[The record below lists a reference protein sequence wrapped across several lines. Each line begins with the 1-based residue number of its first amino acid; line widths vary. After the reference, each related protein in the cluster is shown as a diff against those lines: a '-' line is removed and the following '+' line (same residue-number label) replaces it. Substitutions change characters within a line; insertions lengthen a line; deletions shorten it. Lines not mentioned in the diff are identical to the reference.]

1 MNIRDL
7 DVRSL
12 YLLEVIHRTRSVSR
26 AAEELGLSQPAVSH
40 ALRKLRALVGDPL
53 FLRTAT
59 GVTPT
64 PQAEQ
69 LAASAQRILALVADE
84 LGDQGTFD
92 PVRIQR
98 TFQLLMT
105 DVGEL
110 TMMPRLLAHLRERA
124 PGSDVRTLTMT
135 PSRMVDA
142 LESGLADLAV
152 GPFPELATTPGLR
165 RTRLFRRGFLCLAAK
180 DQRAIAAHGL
190 TRETYLAEPH
200 LVVRSSGRTE
210 EVFERFL
217 AENGYTRRVAL
228 TVPHM
233 LCVPAVIRE
242 ADLIATVPQSVGTFF
257 SGYAGIRTFPVPF
270 GGDVPTPM
278 TTVTQY
284 WSPRFENDPTNRWL
298 RDLVSELFGEDRT
311 AAPPGPE
318 HLP

>member
-1 MNIRDL
+1 MNVRDL

-12 YLLEVIHRTRSVSR
+12 YMLEVIHRTRSVSR

-53 FLRTAT
+53 FVRTPT
-59 GVTPT
+59 GVAPT
-64 PQAEQ
+64 PRAEQ
-69 LAASAQRILALVADE
+69 LAASAQRIRALVTAE
-84 LGDQGTFD
+84 LGEEERFD
-92 PVRIQR
+92 PARLRR
-98 TFQLLMT
+98 TFHLLMT

-110 TMMPRLLAHLRERA
+110 TMLPRLLAHLRQQA

-135 PSRMVDA
+135 PPEMVDA
-142 LESGLADLAV
+142 LESGAADLAV

-165 RTRLFRRGFLCLAAK
+165 RARLFQRGFLCLAAK

-217 AENGYTRRVAL
+217 AENGYSRRVAL

-242 ADLIATVPQSVGTFF
+242 ADLIATVPHSVGTFF
-257 SGYAGIRTFPVPF
+257 SGYAGVRTFPVPF
-270 GGDVPTPM
+270 GGDVAAPT
-278 TTVTQY
+278 TTVTQH
-284 WSPRFENDPTNRWL
+284 WSPRVEDDPTNRWL
-298 RDLVSELFGEDRT
+298 RGVVSETFREGP
-311 AAPPGPE
+311 AAAEVPGPT
-318 HLP
+318 